1 MQVLM
6 LPASFLFRKE
16 RRRSKMKSSIIFTL
30 IGFTALITLG
40 YLQQTYLQKSSK
52 NLLESVNA
60 IEILVN
66 HDKISETNEKIV
78 ELTQEWQKISKTWK
92 FLVYHEEIRPIE
104 ETLVEVCADIGKN
117 LEDSQIS
124 AKFELLKMYIR
135 DVSENNQF
143 ILENIL

>member
-1 MQVLM
+1 
-6 LPASFLFRKE
+6 
-16 RRRSKMKSSIIFTL
+16 MKSSIIFTL

>member
-1 MQVLM
+1 
-6 LPASFLFRKE
+6 
-16 RRRSKMKSSIIFTL
+16 MKSSIIFVI
-30 IGFTALITLG
+30 IGFAVLISLG
-40 YLQQTYLQKSSK
+40 YMQQTYLQKSSK